1 MNGPTAKLLFS
12 SRCSAPAD
20 EPQRLSRPD
29 IRDDGHRRA
38 LRSTRSRPRT
48 APSSP
53 RAPPMPTPASC
64 GSRACAPG
72 AGRATAHVRLAFYC
86 LMEPRAPAG
95 CSAPSSTGAGR
106 AAIPGAPSSAP
117 GLLAAHGRSS
127 SLTRT
132 DARRRCCCFWAAASC
147 LAGPRL
153 GQLRDR
159 PCEDHPAVARRP
171 EGAASGQGRGCA
183 GRAVAAVADRPATGV
198 PTGDRVDVPSVDTP

>member
-29 IRDDGHRRA
+29 ITDDGHRRA
-38 LRSTRSRPRT
+38 LRSTRSRRRT

-127 SLTRT
+127 SRPGLMR
-132 DARRRCCCFWAAASC
+132 AGAAAASGPPPPAWLVRH
-147 LAGPRL
+147 LASFVTDCVRTIRRLRATRGCRVGPRSW
-153 GQLRDR
+153 LRWQG
-159 PCEDHPAVARRP
+159 CGCSRR
-171 EGAASGQGRGCA
+171 STCCRSSY
-183 GRAVAAVADRPATGV
+183 R
-198 PTGDRVDVPSVDTP
+198 